1 MNPGYVYI
9 LINESMPNV
18 IKIGKTRRDSRSR
31 ARELYTTGVPTPYQ
45 VAFEIFCENYDVAEE
60 SMHKELSD
68 FRVNRN
74 REFFR
79 YPLDKAIT
87 LLQQLANIPLE
98 DDDAYAAIDITDELK
113 SKYAKWIKGD
123 IVSVRIVQ
131 PKNRVW
137 LEITCENEAAG
148 YLVNQ
153 VITRSDLGFIS
164 DGKRESNLYF
174 SPTSSPSVNAEKFI
188 NDFDPFSII
197 NTTDLF
203 HDDGAAEV
211 DYLYNPFKTSHTT

>member
-9 LINESMPNV
+9 LINESMPNM
-18 IKIGKTRRDSRSR
+18 IKVGKTRRDSRSR

-45 VAFEIFCENYDVAEE
+45 VAFEIFCENYDSAEE
-60 SMHKELSD
+60 SMHQELSD
-68 FRVNRN
+68 FRVHRN

-79 YPLDKAIT
+79 YPLDKAII
-87 LLQQLANIPLE
+87 LLQRLANISLE

-113 SKYAKWIKGD
+113 SKYAKWIRDD

-131 PKNRVW
+131 PKDRVW
-137 LEITCENEAAG
+137 LEITCENEVAG
-148 YLVNQ
+148 NLVDQ

-164 DGKRESNLYF
+164 DGNHDSDVYF
-174 SPTSSPSVNAEKFI
+174 SPKSSPSINAEKFI
-188 NDFDPFSII
+188 NGLDPFSLI

-203 HDDGAAEV
+203 HDDGSAEV
-211 DYLYNPFKTSHTT
+211 NDLYNPFKKNYTT